1 VKKTFKLGFPLAE
14 GAAQQ
19 ILARVKLHKD
29 FCHSE
34 SLEKCYEFTN
44 SYFSCYSESIDA
56 DEKPIKLDRFRIKS
70 GMTKGLCSHL
80 SGMTDNVKSLFTYPL
95 INLSTLKKN
104 AAFTLAEVLIT
115 LGIIGV
121 VAALTI
127 PGLINNYKAARL
139 HSQFLKSYSTVQ
151 QAFKQMESD
160 DVSLDPADY
169 DQAKFYKA
177 FMKYLQAPFDCG
189 YLSGNNMKRTKP
201 CYDSHNSTTPY
212 RTFDGKSRANNYRF
226 DDGQIAL
233 QDGTLL
239 LFENWG
245 GGVWVSVDLNGYNN
259 PPNRWGYD
267 LFTFQ
272 FIDGELVTMGDKKSD
287 YTDMSKYCSAT
298 STDSLNGIACAQ
310 KAKENSDYFKELIKE
325 FK

>member
-1 VKKTFKLGFPLAE
+1 MKTKRFKTK
-14 GAAQQ
+14 QQ
-19 ILARVKLHKD
+19 
-29 FCHSE
+29 
-34 SLEKCYEFTN
+34 
-44 SYFSCYSESIDA
+44 
-56 DEKPIKLDRFRIKS
+56 
-70 GMTKGLCSHL
+70 
-80 SGMTDNVKSLFTYPL
+80 
-95 INLSTLKKN
+95 
-104 AAFTLAEVLIT
+104 AFTLAEVLIT

-139 HSQFLKSYSTVQ
+139 HSQFLKSYSTIQ
-151 QAFKQMESD
+151 QVFKQMEED
-160 DVSLDPADY
+160 DVSLDVNNY
-169 DQAKFYKA
+169 GSCEFYKT
-177 FMKYLQAPFDCG
+177 FMNYLQAPFDCG
-189 YLSGNNMKRTKP
+189 NGIDGYKTMKP
-201 CYDSHNSTTPY
+201 CFLGSSNQYKTLN
-212 RTFDGKSRANNYRF
+212 GKSTVSVIWF

-233 QDGTLL
+233 QNGTLL
-239 LFENWG
+239 LFENYVG
-245 GGVWVSVDLNGYNN
+245 RNHIWVSVDLNGYNS

-272 FIDGELVTMGDKKSD
+272 FVDGELVTMGDKKSD